1 MGEASEEALT
11 SASSV
16 VFAYSAPATVL
27 EVPRVAVVEGGSV
40 LSVVTAGVADGSKA
54 WCRFGANVYVAA
66 GAVDQGIVECVSVA
80 GVMGNTTVEV
90 SANGQEFTST
100 GMLVENIAL
109 ANVTSVMPGV
119 VPVAGGSTV
128 MIRGVG
134 LEASGAVYCGF
145 GASSASEAWSVA
157 VGSMMAS
164 GVVSCVVPPRSAGFR
179 ALEVAL
185 SKDGEMSRSGRV
197 VEYAGVGE
205 VTSVQPSS
213 GVVTG
218 GTVVTV
224 AGTGFVAGRTA
235 CKIGSS
241 AAFTADVMSS
251 TEARCVA
258 PAGTRGAVTV
268 AVAMGDEAA
277 LVSASS

>member
-1 MGEASEEALT
+1 MQLVSI
-11 SASSV
+11 
-16 VFAYSAPATVL
+16 
-27 EVPRVAVVEGGSV
+27 
-40 LSVVTAGVADGSKA
+40 
-54 WCRFGANVYVAA
+54 AN
-66 GAVDQGIVECVSVA
+66 
-80 GVMGNTTVEV
+80 M
-90 SANGQEFTST
+90 
-100 GMLVENIAL
+100 
-109 ANVTSVMPGV
+109 TSVMPGV
-119 VPVAGGSTV
+119 VPMAGGSTV
-128 MIRGVG
+128 MIRGFG

-157 VGSMMAS
+157 AGSMVAS

-235 CKIGSS
+235 CKFGSGS
-241 AAFTADVMSS
+241 AMTAEVISS
-251 TEARCVA
+251 IEARCVA
-258 PAGTRGAVTV
+258 PAGMAGSTVLSVTL
-268 AVAMGDEAA
+268 GEESEEA
-277 LVSASS
+277 LTSASSFAFIRVYLSLIHI